1 MSLSNIR
8 IVLIQTSHPGNIG
21 AAARAMKTMGLSD
34 LCLVSPSRF
43 PDAQAEAMASG
54 ADDVLQQAV
63 VVSSLADAVAD
74 CQVIIG
80 TSARSQRTLR
90 WVISEPRE
98 CGAIANRQAEK
109 GKVAIVFGRERT
121 GLTNKELALCHQLV
135 HIPSNPDY
143 SSLNVAAAVQILSY
157 ECRVAS
163 LASATQSQSSTSNDV
178 DKTDSAGLT
187 NQASD
192 EQAIDVLPVGQNDLD
207 EEIVSAK
214 DMEGFYAQLEKLMI
228 ETEFLNPDN
237 PRYLMR
243 RMRRLYG
250 RIRVT
255 RSELNL
261 LRGSLSAFSGRK
273 FRRRNGE

>member
-34 LCLVSPSRF
+34 LCLVKPSRF

-54 ADDVLQQAV
+54 ADDVLGQASV
-63 VVSSLADAVAD
+63 VESLAEAVAD
-74 CQVIIG
+74 CQIIIG

-98 CGAIANRQAEK
+98 CGVIASQHATQ

-121 GLTNKELALCHQLV
+121 GLTNEELELCHQLV
-135 HIPSNPDY
+135 HIPSNPEY

-157 ECRVAS
+157 ECRVAHLDILKES
-163 LASATQSQSSTSNDV
+163 NAPDEGKAHDASSVSIPRVEAKLPDESS
-178 DKTDSAGLT
+178 
-187 NQASD
+187 
-192 EQAIDVLPVGQNDLD
+192 LD

-214 DMEGFYAQLEKLMI
+214 DMEGYFSQLEKLMI
-228 ETEFLNPDN
+228 ETDFLNPDN

-250 RIRVT
+250 RIQVT

-273 FRRRNGE
+273 FRRRDSE

>member
-34 LCLVSPSRF
+34 LCLVNPSRF

-54 ADDVLQQAV
+54 ADDVLQQAS
-63 VVSSLADAVAD
+63 VVSSLSEAVAD

-98 CGAIANRQAEK
+98 CGVIASEHSKK
-109 GKVAIVFGRERT
+109 GNVAIVFGRERT
-121 GLTNKELALCHQLV
+121 GLTNEELALCHQLV

-157 ECRVAS
+157 ECRVGHLADSEQVGAS
-163 LASATQSQSSTSNDV
+163 VVQGAASEKQAAVSNVALIEPDFP
-178 DKTDSAGLT
+178 DKT
-187 NQASD
+187 
-192 EQAIDVLPVGQNDLD
+192 PLD

-214 DMEGFYAQLEKLMI
+214 DMEGYYSQLEKLMI
-228 ETEFLNPDN
+228 ETDFLNPEN

-250 RIRVT
+250 RIQVT

-261 LRGSLSAFSGRK
+261 LRGSLSAFAGRK
-273 FRRRNGE
+273 FQRRPHD

>member
-21 AAARAMKTMGLSD
+21 AAARAMKTMGLTD
-34 LCLVSPSRF
+34 LCLVKPSRF

-54 ADDVLQQAV
+54 ADDVLQQADV
-63 VVSSLADAVAD
+63 VDSLAEAVAD
-74 CQVIIG
+74 CQLIIG

-98 CGAIANRQAEK
+98 CGVLATQHSSK
-109 GKVAIVFGRERT
+109 GKVALVFGRERT
-121 GLTNKELALCHQLV
+121 GLTNEELALCHQLV

-143 SSLNVAAAVQILSY
+143 SSLNVAAAVQIISY
-157 ECRVAS
+157 ECRVAYLDS
-163 LASATQSQSSTSNDV
+163 LKQGHQSISTQLHPVENESAVAASI
-178 DKTDSAGLT
+178 
-187 NQASD
+187 QAKDPRPID
-192 EQAIDVLPVGQNDLD
+192 EDTLD
-207 EEIVSAK
+207 EELVSAK
-214 DMEGFYAQLEKLMI
+214 DMEGYYAQLEKLMI
-228 ETEFLNPDN
+228 ETDFLNPDN

-250 RIRVT
+250 RIQVT

-273 FRRRNGE
+273 FQRRDVD

>member
-34 LCLVSPSRF
+34 LCLVNPTQY
-43 PDAQAEAMASG
+43 PDPQAEAMASG
-54 ADDVLQQAV
+54 ADDVLQHARV
-63 VVSSLADAVAD
+63 VPSLSEAIAD
-74 CQVIIG
+74 CQHIIG

-90 WVISEPRE
+90 WRLLEPRE
-98 CGAIANRQAEK
+98 CGSFAAEQAETQ
-109 GKVAIVFGRERT
+109 KVAIVFGRERT
-121 GLTNKELALCHQLV
+121 GLTNEELELCHQLV

-157 ECRVAS
+157 ECRVAHLDRIAAGDKSIVPASGEAS
-163 LASATQSQSSTSNDV
+163 L
-178 DKTDSAGLT
+178 
-187 NQASD
+187 
-192 EQAIDVLPVGQNDLD
+192 E

-214 DMEGFYAQLEKLMI
+214 AMEGFYQQLEQLMI
-228 ETEFLNPDN
+228 DTDFLDPKN

-250 RIRVT
+250 RIQVT
-255 RSELNL
+255 KSELSL
-261 LRGSLSAFSGRK
+261 LRGSLSAFQGRK
-273 FRRRNGE
+273 FQRRPKQD

>member
-21 AAARAMKTMGLSD
+21 AAARAMKTMGLSN
-34 LCLVSPSRF
+34 LCLVKPSHF

-54 ADDVLQQAV
+54 ADDVLRQASV
-63 VVSSLADAVAD
+63 VESLAEAVAD

-98 CGAIANRQAEK
+98 CGVIASQHSTQ

-121 GLTNKELALCHQLV
+121 GLTNEELELCHQLV
-135 HIPSNPDY
+135 HIPSNSDY
-143 SSLNVAAAVQILSY
+143 SSLNVAAAVQILCY
-157 ECRVAS
+157 ECRVAHLDS
-163 LASATQSQSSTSNDV
+163 VQKNEGDDGDVKESVINPEVVTSKIQV
-178 DKTDSAGLT
+178 AKFRL
-187 NQASD
+187 SD
-192 EQAIDVLPVGQNDLD
+192 ESRLD
-207 EEIVSAK
+207 EEIVSAG
-214 DMEGFYAQLEKLMI
+214 DMEGYYSQLEKLMI
-228 ETEFLNPDN
+228 ETDFLNPDN

-250 RIRVT
+250 RVQVT

-273 FRRRNGE
+273 FRRRNVD

>member
-34 LCLVSPSRF
+34 LCLVNPSRF
-43 PDAQAEAMASG
+43 PDPQAEAMASG
-54 ADDVLQQAV
+54 ADDVLRQAHIV
-63 VVSSLADAVAD
+63 ESLAEAVAD
-74 CQVIIG
+74 CQIIIG

-98 CGAIANRQAEK
+98 CGVLANQHSVK
-109 GKVAIVFGRERT
+109 GKVALVFGRERT
-121 GLTNKELALCHQLV
+121 GLTNEELAFCHQLV

-143 SSLNVAAAVQILSY
+143 SSLNLAAAVQIISY
-157 ECRVAS
+157 ECRVAYLDS
-163 LASATQSQSSTSNDV
+163 LKTDGQSASAQANVAEKQTADVVSVEESTS
-178 DKTDSAGLT
+178 
-187 NQASD
+187 
-192 EQAIDVLPVGQNDLD
+192 EAIDESALD
-207 EEIVSAK
+207 EELVSAK
-214 DMEGFYAQLEKLMI
+214 DMEGYYAQLEKLMI
-228 ETEFLNPDN
+228 ETDFLNPDN

-250 RIRVT
+250 RVQVT

-273 FRRRNGE
+273 FQRRDVD

>member
-34 LCLVSPSRF
+34 LCLVNPSRF
-43 PDAQAEAMASG
+43 PDPQAEAMASG
-54 ADDVLQQAV
+54 ADDVLRKASV
-63 VVSSLADAVAD
+63 VESLAEAIAD

-90 WVISEPRE
+90 WVIFEPSD
-98 CGAIANRQAEK
+98 CGKIACEHGAK

-121 GLTNKELALCHQLV
+121 GLTNDELELCHQLV

-157 ECRVAS
+157 ECRVAY
-163 LASATQSQSSTSNDV
+163 LDAMRACENDV
-178 DKTDSAGLT
+178 SNASIESEKNTVISSGEKGLV
-187 NQASD
+187 D
-192 EQAIDVLPVGQNDLD
+192 EVSKDESSLD

-214 DMEGFYAQLEKLMI
+214 DMEGYYAQLEKLMI
-228 ETEFLNPDN
+228 ETDFLNPDN

-243 RMRRLYG
+243 RMRRMYG
-250 RIRVT
+250 RIQVT

-273 FRRRNGE
+273 FRRRDPN

>member
-34 LCLVSPSRF
+34 LCLVKPSRF
-43 PDAQAEAMASG
+43 PDDQAEAMASG
-54 ADDVLQQAV
+54 ADDILKSADV
-63 VVSSLADAVAD
+63 VETLEEAVAD
-74 CQVIIG
+74 CKIIIG

-98 CGAIANRQAEK
+98 CGVIASENSAK

-121 GLTNKELALCHQLV
+121 GLTNEELALCHQLV
-135 HIPSNPDY
+135 HIPSNPEY

-157 ECRVAS
+157 ECRVAH
-163 LASATQSQSSTSNDV
+163 LDGVNDA
-178 DKTDSAGLT
+178 KQAGT
-187 NQASD
+187 
-192 EQAIDVLPVGQNDLD
+192 LD

-214 DMEGFYAQLEKLMI
+214 DMEGFYSQLEKLMI
-228 ETEFLNPDN
+228 DTDFLDPDN

-243 RMRRLYG
+243 RIRRLYG
-250 RIRVT
+250 RIQIT

-261 LRGSLSAFSGRK
+261 LRGSLSAFAGRK
-273 FRRRNGE
+273 FRRRDND

>member
-34 LCLVSPSRF
+34 LCLVNPSRY
-43 PDAQAEAMASG
+43 PDPQAEAMASG
-54 ADDVLQQAV
+54 ADDVLQQAAV
-63 VVSSLADAVAD
+63 VGSLEEAVAD
-74 CQVIIG
+74 CQIIIG

-98 CGAIANRQAEK
+98 CGVLAVQQSEK
-109 GKVAIVFGRERT
+109 GQVALVFGRERT
-121 GLTNKELALCHQLV
+121 GLTNEELALCHQLV

-157 ECRVAS
+157 ECRVAHLDATKRS
-163 LASATQSQSSTSNDV
+163 IADDAPTLSVGYQLEANKANSAENNVVGDESS
-178 DKTDSAGLT
+178 
-187 NQASD
+187 
-192 EQAIDVLPVGQNDLD
+192 LD
-207 EEIVSAK
+207 EEVVSAK
-214 DMEGFYAQLEKLMI
+214 DMEGFYTQLEKLMI
-228 ETEFLNPDN
+228 ETDFLNPDN

-250 RIRVT
+250 RVQVT

-273 FRRRNGE
+273 FRRRDTE

>member
-21 AAARAMKTMGLSD
+21 SAARAMKTMGLSD
-34 LCLVSPSRF
+34 LCLVNPAQF
-43 PDAQAEAMASG
+43 PDPQAEAMASG
-54 ADDVLQQAV
+54 ADDLLAAATV
-63 VVSSLADAVAD
+63 VDSLSAAIAD
-74 CQVIIG
+74 CQIVIG

-98 CGAIANRQAEK
+98 CGVIASQHTGV
-109 GKVAIVFGRERT
+109 GKVALVFGRERT
-121 GLTNKELALCHQLV
+121 GLTNEELELCHQLV

-143 SSLNVAAAVQILSY
+143 SSLNVASAVQILSY
-157 ECRVAS
+157 ECRVAH
-163 LASATQSQSSTSNDV
+163 L
-178 DKTDSAGLT
+178 DSAKKLGE
-187 NQASD
+187 AS
-192 EQAIDVLPVGQNDLD
+192 LD
-207 EEIVSAK
+207 EEIVSAG
-214 DMEGFYAQLEKLMI
+214 DMEGFYTQLEKLMI

-243 RMRRLYG
+243 RIRRLYG
-250 RIRVT
+250 RIQVT

-273 FRRRNGE
+273 FSRRQGDKS

>member
-34 LCLVSPSRF
+34 LCLVKPSRF
-43 PDAQAEAMASG
+43 PDDQAAAMASG
-54 ADDVLQQAV
+54 ADDVLRNAHIV
-63 VVSSLADAVAD
+63 ETLEEAVAD
-74 CQVIIG
+74 CKLIIG

-98 CGAIANRQAEK
+98 CGVITNKNSTK
-109 GKVAIVFGRERT
+109 GKVALVFGRERT
-121 GLTNKELALCHQLV
+121 GLTNEELALCHQLV

-143 SSLNVAAAVQILSY
+143 SSLNVAAAVQILCY
-157 ECRVAS
+157 ECRVAYLDGVS
-163 LASATQSQSSTSNDV
+163 ESKQEHS
-178 DKTDSAGLT
+178 
-187 NQASD
+187 
-192 EQAIDVLPVGQNDLD
+192 LD

-214 DMEGFYAQLEKLMI
+214 DMEGFYTQLEKLMVD
-228 ETEFLNPDN
+228 TEFLDPDN

-243 RMRRLYG
+243 RIRRLYG
-250 RIRVT
+250 RIQVT

-261 LRGSLSAFSGRK
+261 LRGSLSAFAGRK
-273 FRRRNGE
+273 FRRRDQD

>member
-34 LCLVSPSRF
+34 LYLVKPSRF

-54 ADDVLQQAV
+54 ADDVLKQANV
-63 VVSSLADAVAD
+63 VDSLSEAVAD
-74 CQVIIG
+74 CQIIIG

-90 WVISEPRE
+90 WVITEPRG
-98 CGAIANRQAEK
+98 CGLVASQHAAK

-121 GLTNKELALCHQLV
+121 GLTNEELELCHQLV

-143 SSLNVAAAVQILSY
+143 CSLNVAAAVQILSY
-157 ECRVAS
+157 ECRVAHLDA
-163 LASATQSQSSTSNDV
+163 LAVAKGNVPTTQKSSVALLN
-178 DKTDSAGLT
+178 
-187 NQASD
+187 
-192 EQAIDVLPVGQNDLD
+192 EQATESEVQAESSLD

-214 DMEGFYAQLEKLMI
+214 DMEGYYAQLEKLMI
-228 ETEFLNPDN
+228 ETDFLNPDN

-250 RIRVT
+250 RIQIT
-255 RSELNL
+255 KSELNL

-273 FRRRNGE
+273 FRRRNID